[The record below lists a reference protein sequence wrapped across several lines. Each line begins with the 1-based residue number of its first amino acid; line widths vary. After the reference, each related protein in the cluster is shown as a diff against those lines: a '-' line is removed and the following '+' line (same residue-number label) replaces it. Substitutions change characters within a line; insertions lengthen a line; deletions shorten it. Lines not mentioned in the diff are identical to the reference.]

1 MAPGLG
7 LGAGAHDDAAAAGG
21 VGRADAAA
29 AYDNASGR
37 EVRARDML
45 HEVRERGVRIF
56 EHADAGIDDLGEVVR
71 RDIRRHADGD
81 AGAAVDQQI
90 REPAREHARLAA
102 RFVKVRVPVDGVL
115 VDVAQHFVGDLR
127 QARLGVSVG
136 GRGVAVHGAEVAV
149 AVDEHVAHGKVLRQ
163 THHCVVHGRVA
174 VGMVPAEH
182 VANAGGGFFE
192 RLIRG
197 QIVLIHGVEDAPVHG
212 LETVAHI
219 RQRTPDDDGHG
230 ILDVRGLHLMDELAL
245 NDLLVGIENVLPFI
259 ILGHDCTPP

>member
-1 MAPGLG
+1 MSPRLG

-29 AYDNASGR
+29 ADDDALGR
-37 EVRARDML
+37 EVRTRDVL
-45 HEVRERGVRIF
+45 HKIAERGVRIL
-56 EHADAGIDDLGEVVR
+56 EHAHAGVDDLGEVVR

-81 AGAAVDQQI
+81 ARAAVDEQI
-90 REPAREHARLAA
+90 REAARQHARLAA
-102 RFVKVRVPVDGVL
+102 GLVKVRIPVHGVL

-149 AVDEHVAHGKVLRQ
+149 TVDEHIAHGEILRQ
-163 THHCVVHGRVA
+163 THHRVIHGRVA
-174 VGMVPAEH
+174 VRMIPAEH
-182 VANAGGGFFE
+182 VADAGGGFFE
-192 RLIRG
+192 GLVRG
-197 QIVLIHGVEDAPVHG
+197 QVVLVHGVEDTPVHG

-219 RQRTPDDDGHG
+219 RQRTSDDDGHG

-245 NDLLVGIENVLPFI
+245 NDLLVGIEDVLPFI
-259 ILGHDCTPP
+259 VLGHGCTPP